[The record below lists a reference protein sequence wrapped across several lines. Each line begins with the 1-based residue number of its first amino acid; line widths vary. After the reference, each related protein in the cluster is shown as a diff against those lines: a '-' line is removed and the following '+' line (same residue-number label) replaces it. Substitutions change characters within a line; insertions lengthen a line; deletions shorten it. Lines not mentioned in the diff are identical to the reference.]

1 VAFPRGLWQF
11 SGMLTLA
18 ARCGFFTA
26 ALATF
31 ACTSSSNSPIDSS
44 SAPGTVGTAVVS
56 AKATNGA
63 NEVSARPD
71 AATPSGNSDASTL
84 DASTLD
90 ASTPD
95 PATSATTGQSVTSQS
110 AAASTTGT
118 PNATATSEASVHPS
132 SSDRPPSPDPDGGQ
146 QPSDGGDAGVTQR
159 IELPAPGSPIAAP
172 EGCEVVL
179 LGESADG
186 CSYHI
191 PCESRTFTSNVKT
204 TGAEWSSCYANSE
217 HLYRFDGIEGP
228 DACAFAANFCINFPA
243 TLTSPPVCEV
253 DIDLTPEGTCQH
265 INDCLQPV
273 DLGFGVT
280 AEVLS
285 SSTMLSCFPGLAG
298 SYDCGCS
305 GGVAQDRSWTLTT
318 PNPIDP
324 CDHLQSLCF
333 QDEEFSIGRA
343 AGTDGVCEADPEFIT
358 AQQCQITEHCTYTEP
373 YAGDAMLSVI
383 ETETA
388 QCVDAGDGWNCD
400 CNASGV
406 RRVRF
411 RPIEEPVPETLCY
424 DALDVCRQPTI
435 EGSGALTCSES
446 IIEDQAEGC
455 ETDFECEQ
463 PITAGPQEVFN
474 KTSGSVVCDVIPSGW
489 TCSCRYGAEW
499 ETLTLDGQLSSSAA
513 CSQAAVTC
521 SAKLE
526 L

>member
-1 VAFPRGLWQF
+1 
-11 SGMLTLA
+11 MLTLV
-18 ARCGFFTA
+18 ARCGLFTA
-26 ALATF
+26 ACLATF
-31 ACTSSSNSPIDSS
+31 ACTSASNAPLD
-44 SAPGTVGTAVVS
+44 SAPGTAGSAVAS
-56 AKATNGA
+56 ATNGA
-63 NEVSARPD
+63 IAASVHAD
-71 AATPSGNSDASTL
+71 AATPSGDVDASTP
-84 DASTLD
+84 DSA
-90 ASTPD
+90 TPD
-95 PATSATTGQSVTSQS
+95 PATSVTTGES
-110 AAASTTGT
+110 ATAEAAVSTTGNA
-118 PNATATSEASVHPS
+118 NATATSQANVHPS
-132 SSDRPPSPDPDGGQ
+132 SSGDDPLSMGPDGGQQSSDAGQ
-146 QPSDGGDAGVTQR
+146 QPSDGGASGATQR

-179 LGESADG
+179 LAESADG

-204 TGAEWSSCYANSE
+204 SGAEWSSCYTNAE
-217 HLYRFDGIEGP
+217 HYYRFDGIEGP

-285 SSTMLSCFPGLAG
+285 SSTMLSCFPGQAG
-298 SYDCGCS
+298 GYDCACD
-305 GGVAQDRSWTLTT
+305 GGVARDRSWTLTA

-324 CDHLQSLCF
+324 CDRLQSLCF
-333 QDEEFSIGRA
+333 NDEEFTIGRA
-343 AGTDGVCEADPEFIT
+343 AGTQGVCDADPEFIT
-358 AQQCQITEHCTYTEP
+358 AQQCQITERCTHTEP
-373 YAGDAMLSVI
+373 YDGDATLSVT

-388 QCVDAGDGWNCD
+388 QCVDAGDGWSCD

-411 RPIEEPVPETLCY
+411 RPIEEPTPETLCY

-435 EGSGALTCSES
+435 EGTGALTCSES

-455 ETDFECEQ
+455 EIDFECEQ
-463 PITAGPQEVFN
+463 PIVAGPQEVFN

-499 ETLTLDGQLSSSAA
+499 ETLTLDGQLSSGAA
-513 CSQAAVTC
+513 CSQAAATC